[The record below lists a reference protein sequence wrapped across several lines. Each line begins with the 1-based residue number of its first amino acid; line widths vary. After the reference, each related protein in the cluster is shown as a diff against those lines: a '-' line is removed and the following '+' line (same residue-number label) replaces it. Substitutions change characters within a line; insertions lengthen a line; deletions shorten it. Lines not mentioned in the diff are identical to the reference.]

1 MKLFKRYLK
10 RLIYEEKKVVENNFL
25 FLLKIN
31 VIKRDIKIVDEIKY
45 ETKYEIKYKTIV
57 KRARD
62 EPDNS

>member
-10 RLIYEEKKVVENNFL
+10 KLIYEEKKGVKIIFL

-31 VIKRDIKIVDEIKY
+31 VIKRDIKIVDETKY

-57 KRARD
+57 KRA
-62 EPDNS
+62 